1 MRKDGPWATM
11 LLLVLAGVLVAG
23 GASAAEPI
31 GTVKTA
37 TGTVQVRSS
46 SAESEANV
54 GTPIR
59 LNDTVTTGPQGAV
72 GITFTDS
79 TMLSL
84 GPNSEIVVDQYVYNP
99 QGNDSSFAANMARGT
114 LQLISGEIAKLSQNT
129 VDVTTPGGAIAI
141 RGTRILVEVS
151 EPDE

>member
-151 EPDE
+151 EPNE